1 MGNTLLNH
9 QQQIKRTIIIT
20 DVHHGI
26 GLNIVEK
33 LLSESSSSY
42 DIIMTTGAPKIGER
56 VLSDLQ
62 EKYPIPASTL
72 RYRQLDVNNKQS
84 VRSFAAWIKATKR
97 KFDILINNTEVS
109 YPISNDEQKRQ
120 TIQTNFSSVVKF
132 TEKLLPYL
140 RRDGKVLMI
149 SNSLGQLSFQ
159 GATLQH
165 ILTDPTLDE
174 KRLHQAADNIIELTR
189 DYVPSGPP
197 NEASYPASKA
207 LLNSYVKNFLPRKLK
222 PNQQVYAVQVEPEM
236 RNEEG
241 EEGVDT
247 PLYLINLPYKRYFE
261 INAKLIGGRKVMVY

>member
-1 MGNTLLNH
+1 MGNSLLHH
-9 QQQIKRTIIIT
+9 QQQTKRTIIIT
-20 DVHHGI
+20 GVHQGI
-26 GLNIVEK
+26 GLSIVEK

-42 DIIMTTGAPKIGER
+42 DIIMTTESPKVGETT
-56 VLSDLQ
+56 LSDLLA
-62 EKYPIPASTL
+62 KYPNSTSTL
-72 RYRQLDVNNKQS
+72 KYRQLDLNNKQS
-84 VRSFAAWIKATKR
+84 VRSFASWIKATKG
-97 KFDILINNTEVS
+97 KFDILINNNEIS
-109 YPISNDEQKRQ
+109 FSNSNDEQKKQ
-120 TIQTNFSSVVKF
+120 TIQTNFFSVVKF

-159 GATLQH
+159 GATLRN

-174 KRLHQAADNIIELTR
+174 KHLQKAANNIVELTR
-189 DYVPSGPP
+189 DYVPSGPS

-207 LLNSYVKNFLPRKLK
+207 LLNSYVKNFLPAKLK

-241 EEGVDT
+241 EEGADT

-261 INAKLIGGRKVMVY
+261 INAKLIGERKVMVY